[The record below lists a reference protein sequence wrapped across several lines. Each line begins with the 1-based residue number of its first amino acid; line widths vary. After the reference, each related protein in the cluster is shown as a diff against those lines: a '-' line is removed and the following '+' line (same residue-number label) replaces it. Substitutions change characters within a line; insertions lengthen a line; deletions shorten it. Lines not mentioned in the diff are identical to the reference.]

1 MNTNYSGKSLLDNQ
15 RNKKIAHQRLKM
27 FENKL

>member
-1 MNTNYSGKSLLDNQ
+1 MNINYTGKSLLENQ

>member
-1 MNTNYSGKSLLDNQ
+1 MNTSYSGKSLLDNQ
-15 RNKKIAHQRLKM
+15 RDKKIARQRLKM